1 MSDNSSASAI
11 EVNGVNPVPDSER
24 YGTPAGLFPIWFSWN
39 ISIFGITL
47 GIYVL
52 GLGLSVWQA
61 TLAGVIGYFVS

>member
-39 ISIFGITL
+39 ISIFGITPS
-47 GIYVL
+47 GRPC
-52 GLGLSVWQA
+52 SQA
-61 TLAGVIGYFVS
+61 